1 MTIAA
6 GRTRGRAGADFS
18 PPFFLSLFSPRSSYL
33 AAAVITTTVL
43 ITVFTPSWNLLS
55 IKALRPPVWRVIVRF
70 YRRTSVGSHYSIAL
84 LSVKKKEK
92 KTGTN
97 RFNRSGPFLKRLT
110 FAIWTAKLQRRSS
123 LSLIRSRGAKS
134 NQV

>member
-1 MTIAA
+1 MTIAV

-18 PPFFLSLFSPRSSYL
+18 PPFFLSLFFPPRSSYL
-33 AAAVITTTVL
+33 AAAVITATVL

-92 KTGTN
+92 KN
-97 RFNRSGPFLKRLT
+97 RHK
-110 FAIWTAKLQRRSS
+110 
-123 LSLIRSRGAKS
+123 
-134 NQV
+134 QV